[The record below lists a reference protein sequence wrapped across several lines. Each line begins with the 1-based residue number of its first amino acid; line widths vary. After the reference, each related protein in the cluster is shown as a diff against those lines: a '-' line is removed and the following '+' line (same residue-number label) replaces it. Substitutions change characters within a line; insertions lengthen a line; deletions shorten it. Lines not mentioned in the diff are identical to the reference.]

1 MGFFDH
7 HIISTSL
14 PISTLGWMHTEKWQW
29 HPPPC
34 WLFRSLNRDVL
45 VEDGIAAIAAALV
58 HAAGRPPP
66 RRSRKHD
73 APGGGNKKR
82 QLRFA
87 DTCGARVNLNRGRPR
102 QLHLHK
108 KKEAF
113 ITICMINTNKLP
125 VAAHAYAPCHHWIKR
140 IDNDVKY
147 PNRQCE
153 EFYPVI
159 SLHRSNSITRQHLSI
174 SI

>member
-1 MGFFDH
+1 M
-7 HIISTSL
+7 
-14 PISTLGWMHTEKWQW
+14 
-29 HPPPC
+29 
-34 WLFRSLNRDVL
+34 
-45 VEDGIAAIAAALV
+45 EDGIAAIAAALL
-58 HAAGRPPP
+58 HAARRRGAPL
-66 RRSRKHD
+66 RSRKRD

-125 VAAHAYAPCHHWIKR
+125 VAAHAYALAIIGLR
-140 IDNDVKY
+140 GLTMTLSIQIDNVK
-147 PNRQCE
+147 N
-153 EFYPVI
+153 FNPVI
-159 SLHRSNSITRQHLSI
+159 SLHRGNLLTKQHLSI
-174 SI
+174 FI